1 MTKDYKIRVFLKG
14 GANVDIT
21 SPCLEVKSASSI
33 KRSAK
38 DIVNRRF
45 GDKWELAIV
54 LIRRYNYYADEE
66 KTDEVRILP

>member
-45 GDKWELAIV
+45 GDKWEMAIV
-54 LIRRYNYYADEE
+54 LIRRFNYYANEE
-66 KTDEVRILP
+66 KIEEVRVLP

>member
-21 SPCLEVKSASSI
+21 SPCLEIKSATSV
-33 KRSAK
+33 KQSAK

-45 GDKWELAIV
+45 GDKWELAVV
-54 LIRRYNYYADEE
+54 LIRRYNYYADKE
-66 KTDEVRILP
+66 KVEEVRIYP

>member
-38 DIVNRRF
+38 DIINRRF
-45 GDKWELAIV
+45 GDKWENAVV
-54 LIRRYNYYADEE
+54 LIRRFNYYANEE
-66 KTDEVRILP
+66 KIEEVRVLP

>member
-45 GDKWELAIV
+45 GDKWEIAIV
-54 LIRRYNYYADEE
+54 LIRRFNYYANEE
-66 KTDEVRILP
+66 KIEEVRVLP